1 LAKGTLK
8 IAEKCGVATAIFQ
21 CGQCKSEGIAWKCNG
36 KSNPFAPLS
45 SVNVVEETFCIAG
58 PDFLRR
64 ERRVPAL
71 ALKIKSVTV

>member
-1 LAKGTLK
+1 L
-8 IAEKCGVATAIFQ
+8 IFHAAACQ
-21 CGQCKSEGIAWKCNG
+21 
-36 KSNPFAPLS
+36 NPIAPLS

-71 ALKIKSVTV
+71 ALKIKSVTIWL